1 MCVSRIE
8 RAIEGWFHPVG
19 REVNMSDSQY
29 RIDEIKYNID
39 TAIQK
44 SMFETEEDK
53 WKIIL
58 EVQSRLYEEFGI
70 DE

>member
-1 MCVSRIE
+1 
-8 RAIEGWFHPVG
+8 
-19 REVNMSDSQY
+19 MSDSQY

-44 SMFETEEDK
+44 SMFETKEDK

-70 DE
+70 DEWKFSFKAIMEAMIWQ

>member
-1 MCVSRIE
+1 MKPMKCCFYSICV
-8 RAIEGWFHPVG
+8 EGI
-19 REVNMSDSQY
+19 MSQY

-44 SMFETEEDK
+44 SMYETDEEK
-53 WKIIL
+53 WDAIL

-70 DE
+70 DG

>member
-1 MCVSRIE
+1 
-8 RAIEGWFHPVG
+8 
-19 REVNMSDSQY
+19 MSDSQY

-44 SMFETEEDK
+44 SMLETEEDK
-53 WKIIL
+53 
-58 EVQSRLYEEFGI
+58 SRLYEEFGI